1 MSQAR
6 QSVKAAAGAQ
16 GAVAGGGRNT
26 LAERT
31 FVEEIDEEDRFV
43 ASPSIL
49 ELPSGRLLVLL
60 EK

>member
-1 MSQAR
+1 MSAT
-6 QSVKAAAGAQ
+6 AGAQ

-26 LAERT
+26 LADRT
-31 FVEEIDEEDRFV
+31 FVEDIDEEDRFV

-49 ELPSGRLLVLL
+49 QLPSGRLLVLI